1 MVYQLISCSF
11 VRFDVY
17 PQSYERDLNQDRGV
31 PIIFD
36 DLEPFIG
43 QLNLQVPASTKS
55 SMLEIESKRLI
66 GTSNK
71 MISLSLSLS
80 ASHRDLCVR
89 RKSERIIRI
98 TRQNV
103 SQFVCKKIMTKP

>member
-80 ASHRDLCVR
+80 LLHIEIFACAESL
-89 RKSERIIRI
+89 
-98 TRQNV
+98 NV
-103 SQFVCKKIMTKP
+103 SFVSLDKTSVSSYVKK